1 MSAFNN
7 ANIDSIGLLGRL
19 QLIDIKANNISF
31 MRKLPQIAIF
41 GMQWDLQVQTVQ
53 LVKDLAN
60 NFLATLVPGWLKIH
74 VTYGLLMQCDCE
86 LHRSGRQD
94 LDASGHQLTR
104 LVGVIDDSEL
114 AVVAL
119 VGRSGDV
126 QTLTEVKEDLGV
138 PVGTL
143 DEAIGVLD
151 VLYGAL
157 FATLVGDFEGL
168 V

>member
-7 ANIDSIGLLGRL
+7 AYIDSIGLLGRL

-41 GMQWDLQVQTVQ
+41 GMQWDLQVQPVQ

-60 NFLATLVPGWLKIH
+60 HFLATLVPGWFKINI
-74 VTYGLLMQCDCE
+74 TNGLFMQCDCE

-94 LDASGHQLTR
+94 LDARGHQLPR

-114 AVVAL
+114 AVVAFI
-119 VGRSGDV
+119 GRSGDV
-126 QTLTEVKEDLGV
+126 QTFTEVKEDLGV

-151 VLYGAL
+151 VLDGAL

>member
-1 MSAFNN
+1 
-7 ANIDSIGLLGRL
+7 
-19 QLIDIKANNISF
+19 

-41 GMQWDLQVQTVQ
+41 GMQWDLQVQPVQ

-60 NFLATLVPGWLKIH
+60 HFLATLVPGWFKINI
-74 VTYGLLMQCDCE
+74 TNGLFMQCDCE

-94 LDASGHQLTR
+94 LDARGHQLPR

-114 AVVAL
+114 AVVAFI
-119 VGRSGDV
+119 GRSGDV
-126 QTLTEVKEDLGV
+126 QTFTEVKEDLGV

-151 VLYGAL
+151 VLDGAL
-157 FATLVGDFEGL
+157 FATLIGDFEGL